1 MNETIFFFGE
11 IGCVNLDHSLQVLAW
26 DKQITTCGCV
36 SISYRKKSQ
45 DKLIIICK
53 L

>member
-1 MNETIFFFGE
+1 MNETIFLGE
-11 IGCVNLDHSLQVLAW
+11 IGCVNLDHGLQLLAR
-26 DKQITTCGCV
+26 DKRITIGGCV
-36 SISYRKKSQ
+36 LISYRKKSQ